1 MLVSMKL
8 INFRCFR
15 EHEFSFGPLNVCV
28 GVNNAGKSTL
38 AEALRIVAMASSRI
52 KTSVFREPPDWL
64 SIPRT
69 NEGFS
74 FSLQGQQINF
84 ETMFHRYGEPPA
96 TIRADFGA
104 FGRLLIY
111 VASATKTHCIVY
123 SGTGK
128 MLKTREAATKAGF
141 PLMDALPQVGP
152 VAVEETILNPSYV
165 RGALSSRLAPIH
177 FRNQLNLLY
186 DLFPEFR
193 RVVADSWRGL
203 SIVELIHHG
212 GEQGKDLFLQIRDGD
227 FVGEIGTMGHGVQ
240 MWLQTMWF
248 LTRARHAATLILDE
262 PDVYMHADLQ
272 RKLIRSVRELNVQVI
287 VTTHST
293 EIMSEVV
300 PEEILVI
307 DKKLAESK
315 RADSLPAVQAVL
327 TRLGSAQNIHL
338 FRLWSAKRF
347 ILVEGAD
354 LRLLQGFQNV
364 LFPESAAPITAI
376 PNASFGGW
384 GGWSHALGSSI
395 AMASAAGSQI
405 ATYTF
410 LDSDYH
416 NQSQVEQIYSDFA
429 RHHCQVHIWCKKEIE
444 NYLLN
449 PVAVTKAIVSKLP
462 KRASPPSESEVRNKM
477 NEFAASLTEEM
488 FDAVAQEFIS
498 VNRGLGVGGA
508 NKAAREAIDI
518 RVQRDGLLS
527 CVSGK
532 SVIQKLFSWV
542 QNEFGASLN
551 TLTICR
557 QFTAGDL
564 DPEMKAVLT
573 AIENATPLPARS
585 QASY

>member
-15 EHEFSFGPLNVCV
+15 EHEFTFGPLNVCV

-38 AEALRIVAMASSRI
+38 AEALRIVALASSRI
-52 KTSVFREPPDWL
+52 KTSLFREPPDWL

-111 VASATKTHCIVY
+111 VASAAKTHCIVY
-123 SGTGK
+123 NGAGK

-186 DLFPEFR
+186 DQFPEFQ
-193 RVVADSWRGL
+193 RVVAEGWRGL
-203 SIVELIHHG
+203 SVVELIHHG

-227 FVGEIGTMGHGVQ
+227 FVGEIGTMGHGLQ

-248 LTRARHAATLILDE
+248 LIRARHATTLILDE

-272 RKLIRSVRELNVQVI
+272 RKLIRTVRELGAQII

-293 EIMSEVV
+293 EIMSEVA

-364 LFPESAAPITAI
+364 LLPESAAPIMAI

-416 NQSQVEQIYSDFA
+416 NQSQVEQIYSEFA
-429 RHHCQVHIWCKKEIE
+429 RHHCQVHVWCKKEIE

-449 PVAVTKAIVSKLP
+449 PGAVTKAIVSKLP

-477 NEFAASLTEEM
+477 NEFAVSLTEEM

-508 NKAAREAIDI
+508 NKAAREAIDKRI
-518 RVQRDGLLS
+518 QRDGLLS

-557 QFTAGDL
+557 QFTAEDL
-564 DPEMKAVLT
+564 EPELKGVLS
-573 AIENATPLPARS
+573 AIENATALPARS